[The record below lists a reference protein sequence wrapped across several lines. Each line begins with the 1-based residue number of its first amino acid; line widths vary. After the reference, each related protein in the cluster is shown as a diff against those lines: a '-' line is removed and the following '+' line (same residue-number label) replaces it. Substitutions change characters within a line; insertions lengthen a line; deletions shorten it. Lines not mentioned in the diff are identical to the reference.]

1 VQNVLK
7 ILWWSVCAV
16 LCLSPASVL
25 AFTVQVKDSHGNR
38 VENAIVSL
46 VRDLSGESSDPMQLP
61 IAIMDQKEKQFV
73 PKVLLIEQGQ
83 LVSFPNSD
91 NIRHHVYSFSEP
103 KKFEIKL
110 YADTP
115 KEPILFEEPG
125 VVVLGCNI
133 HDSMSGYIFVS
144 PWHDNGFTNEQ
155 GRVEFSGLEPPSEF
169 AVWHPR
175 LLRPS
180 QPIRLEKSKSVEGV
194 IELVIELRKEKTSKF
209 KKSRWR

>member
-1 VQNVLK
+1 MRNPCKAIEWL
-7 ILWWSVCAV
+7 
-16 LCLSPASVL
+16 LCLVFCLCATSVFG
-25 AFTVQVKDSHGNR
+25 FTVQVKDTKGNL
-38 VENAIVSL
+38 VAGAIVS
-46 VRDLSGESSDPMQLP
+46 VVSDRPDEPPGPMQLP

-180 QPIRLEKSKSVEGV
+180 QALRIENAQYVNGLV
-194 IELVIELRKEKTSKF
+194 ELVIELKKEKSSKF